1 MATNAVETAA
11 GERRQKGEEDPRMKP
26 IRIHSIVAALAA
38 ATAGLACAAEV
49 TVFKQP
55 QFTGDQLTLRRD
67 TTNLAGAGFQ
77 DQISSLVVRSGRW
90 QFCSQPQFNGDC
102 IVLGPGEYPQLAQN
116 MNHRIESA
124 REVSRYARNDRYRE
138 GRYEGG
144 GERSA
149 ERGAVELFPGADF
162 RGRGLALD
170 HDVDA
175 LDPRMVD
182 RGVSSLV
189 VREGRWQACSQPG
202 FRGRCAVFGPGEYAD
217 LGRLDN
223 RIGSMRRIG

>member
-1 MATNAVETAA
+1 MRPLAIPLLFAA
-11 GERRQKGEEDPRMKP
+11 
-26 IRIHSIVAALAA
+26 AA
-38 ATAGLACAAEV
+38 ATSAFGASAAQV

-55 QFTGDQLTLRRD
+55 QFTGEKLTLRRD
-67 TTNLAGAGFQ
+67 TNDLSGAGFQ
-77 DQISSLVVRSGRW
+77 DQISSVVVRSGRW
-90 QFCSQPQFNGDC
+90 QFCSQPDFNGDC
-102 IVLGPGEYPQLAQN
+102 VILGPGEYPQLAQN

-124 REVSRYARNDRYRE
+124 REVSHYAANETKRGGRYAENDRYRE
-138 GRYEGG
+138 GR
-144 GERSA
+144 GEWRDGRYA
-149 ERGAVELFPGADF
+149 QRGAVELFPGPEF

-175 LDPRMVD
+175 LDNRMLD

-189 VREGRWQACSQPG
+189 VHEGRWQACTQPG
-202 FRGRCAVFGPGEYAD
+202 FRGRCAVFEPGEYAD

>member
-1 MATNAVETAA
+1 
-11 GERRQKGEEDPRMKP
+11 MKP
-26 IRIHSIVAALAA
+26 TRIHSIVAALAA

-55 QFTGDQLTLRRD
+55 RFTGQQLTLRRD
-67 TTNLAGAGFQ
+67 ATDLSGAGFQ

-102 IVLGPGEYPQLAQN
+102 VVLGPGEYPQLAQN

-124 REVSRYARNDRYRE
+124 REVSRYAANDRDRGGRHAGN
-138 GRYEGG
+138 GRYD
-144 GERSA
+144 
-149 ERGAVELFPGADF
+149 ERGAVELFAGADF
-162 RGRGLALD
+162 HGRGLALD

-175 LDPRMVD
+175 LDSHMVG

-189 VREGRWQACSQPG
+189 VHEGRWQACSQPG